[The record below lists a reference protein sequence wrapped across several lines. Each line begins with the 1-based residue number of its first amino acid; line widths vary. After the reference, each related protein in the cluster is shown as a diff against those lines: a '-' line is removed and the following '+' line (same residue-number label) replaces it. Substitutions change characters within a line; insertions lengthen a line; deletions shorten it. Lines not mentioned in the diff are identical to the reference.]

1 MQQEIG
7 TVLISA
13 DRIAERV
20 RQLGERIT
28 SDYAGN
34 ELVLVSILKG
44 ALYFTA
50 DLCRVI
56 RLPLALDFM
65 AISSYGDAFASSGEV
80 RILKD
85 LEEDIRNRHVLIVED
100 IVDTGLTLDYLIKV
114 LKLRG
119 PSSIRICSLLEKPS
133 HRLRDVPIDYLGFSI
148 DDHFVVGY
156 GLDLTR
162 RYRHL
167 PYICVLEETCPAL

>member
-1 MQQEIG
+1 MHEDVETILLGPEEI
-7 TVLISA
+7 LS
-13 DRIAERV
+13 RV
-20 RQLGERIT
+20 RSLGEQIRK
-28 SDYAGN
+28 DYQGK

-50 DLCRVI
+50 DLCRWI
-56 RLPLALDFM
+56 DLPLILDFM

-100 IVDTGLTLDYLIKV
+100 IVDTGLTLDYLIKI

-119 PSSIRICSLLEKPS
+119 PASVKTCSLLEKPS
-133 HRLRDVPIDYLGFSI
+133 RRIRDVPIDYLGFSI

-156 GLDLTR
+156 GLDCMS

-167 PYICVLEETCPAL
+167 PYICVLRQTCPAS